1 MNTIMNHSFPRSVS
15 TSERIRRLR
24 EVVGSEDSLAIIID
38 PDPDAIA
45 SAMALRRIFWRRVR
59 RTEIFHI
66 NPIRRPDNLA
76 MVRLLRIEL
85 TRIEELERGLFTK
98 WAVVDSQPSH
108 HKEFAGINFDIIID
122 HHPISPGSS
131 AKFVDVR
138 DHYGATST
146 IMTEYL
152 KAAKIRPST
161 RLSTALFYG
170 IKTDTG
176 DFVRASVVSDFNAF
190 RRLYPFVNMNIIKK
204 IESSEMSKDSIDA
217 FRSALERVRF
227 LKGIAYVHMGMVES
241 PDLLVILA
249 DFFMRFEEA
258 TWSIASGFHGGELV
272 IIFRNAG
279 YKGSAGKAAQRI
291 AAKMGGIGGGHR
303 SAARAEVP
311 LDEILRKAGGEER
324 VQGFVLRHIRRLGL

>member
-1 MNTIMNHSFPRSVS
+1 MNTIMNHSFSRSVS
-15 TSERIRRLR
+15 ASKRIRRLR
-24 EVVGSEDSLAIIID
+24 EIVGSEDSLAILID

-45 SAMALRRIFWRRVR
+45 SAMALRRIFWRRIR

-66 NPIRRPDNLA
+66 NPIHRSDNLA

-85 TRIEELERGLFTK
+85 KKFADLEPSLFTK
-98 WAVVDSQPSH
+98 WAVVDSQPGH
-108 HKEFAGINFDIIID
+108 HREFADINFDIIID
-122 HHPISPGSS
+122 HHPISAGSS
-131 AKFVDVR
+131 AAFLDVR
-138 DHYGATST
+138 EHYGATST

-161 RLSTALFYG
+161 RLSTALLYG

-176 DFVRASVVSDFNAF
+176 DFVRASIVSDFNAF
-190 RRLYPFVNMNIIKK
+190 RYLYPFVNMNIIKK
-204 IESSEMSKDSIDA
+204 IESSEMSRSNIEA

-227 LKGIAYVHMGMVES
+227 LKGIAHVHMGRVES

-258 TWSIASGFHGGELV
+258 TWSIASGFYEGKLV
-272 IIFRNAG
+272 MIFRNAG
-279 YKGSAGKAAQRI
+279 YRGSAGKAAQRI

-311 LDEILRKAGGEER
+311 LDEVLRTAGGEER
-324 VQGFVLRHIRRLGL
+324 VQGFVLRHVRRLGL